1 MLTDKLSFLY
11 RLSLLLKHI
20 KCTLNLGLCSIGF
33 SSELRAAEKT
43 VINISRTNLSLDL
56 LTLIFFKSTT
66 KYFLQLS
73 PFHLYISSMHF
84 KLTGEENLPQFY
96 HASSVSWR
104 APTWKWQMANWPI
117 RARTLLLLCYKKLW
131 VRISFQIGDSP
142 SAVLLY
148 LCVNFH
154 KKNVGLAF

>member
-20 KCTLNLGLCSIGF
+20 KCTLNLGL
-33 SSELRAAEKT
+33 KT
-43 VINISRTNLSLDL
+43 LLNRFFLWAPSRREDSDKYLQDKFVAWSFDSNFF
-56 LTLIFFKSTT
+56 LT
-66 KYFLQLS
+66 LQLS

-154 KKNVGLAF
+154 KKNVGVAF